1 MPIRK
6 FNCNRRG
13 FSISIFFEFLIH
25 SAKIRMHSHQ
35 LLEIE
40 RDTAKNEFCIHLQ
53 PQMHQQSECGRNDDK
68 IGFLQQLS
76 VYLMV
81 VKQLLWK
88 CVTSVGYFRQ
98 EVWQSLYPL
107 ALCDQWPH
115 ITTIDIQLKMKLN
128 CIKITVRCGKVRSWI
143 VAV

>member
-1 MPIRK
+1 M
-6 FNCNRRG
+6 
-13 FSISIFFEFLIH
+13 IH

-40 RDTAKNEFCIHLQ
+40 RDAVKNEFCIHLQ
-53 PQMHQQSECGRNDDK
+53 LQMHQQSECGRNDDK

-88 CVTSVGYFRQ
+88 CDFSGI
-98 EVWQSLYPL
+98 L
-107 ALCDQWPH
+107 
-115 ITTIDIQLKMKLN
+115 
-128 CIKITVRCGKVRSWI
+128 
-143 VAV
+143 